1 MHICNDQRKY
11 LKGQLWLS
19 LDDEM
24 HFGKCIFICF
34 TDFTSVVVFK
44 ICDDIAGISSKS
56 SLLDLILTNSFTSK
70 LFHLVY

>member
-1 MHICNDQRKY
+1 
-11 LKGQLWLS
+11 
-19 LDDEM
+19 M

-44 ICDDIAGISSKS
+44 ICDDTAGISSKSS

-70 LFHLVY
+70 LFHLGY